1 MTVSAQNKKI
11 VEMDR
16 KINMI
21 RDCANNNSWQG
32 EKLGG
37 MSENDYSLF
46 DYNVKDNDIK
56 RVRTW
61 RCKSKKLLFVCDL
74 SC

>member
-56 RVRTW
+56 TKMFHMHYAGTRQGR
-61 RCKSKKLLFVCDL
+61 
-74 SC
+74 